1 MIRLFARAASARRN
15 EQDEQGSTQPPLESD
30 AKSAVT
36 DNRSTITP
44 APVFSLATAAF
55 VSAAAALTFAGLTV
69 WIVRRGSSVPQV
81 DHYLHH
87 WAISQRSP
95 GSIPT
100 ARAVT
105 WGGVTTVVLPALIVV
120 GAVTARAGRD
130 LTRRVNSG
138 LLLVGIAG
146 AGVYTETR
154 INALVGRS
162 RPPLADWAG
171 VAGGPSFPSGH
182 TSAAT
187 LFAALSAWALAARV
201 RPGWPRRAVWAGA
214 AIYATAVAWSRIWL
228 GVHWPT
234 GVIGSWL
241 YGLAWFAGSIALI
254 VTLQRRRAGHRA
266 PWSGGTRPGGQSP
279 PRRWSRV
286 DGAAPPPH
294 AAAPATQCPW
304 KLASG
309 QAGQASRRAGQD
321 EIQQAKGRGRSSPT
335 AAVDADASL
344 QFGGR
349 SAFWHP
355 TGLWCLAWS
364 GPLGKAREWDLGS
377 RRAHSRLGGGR
388 PERHVPPPASPPR
401 T

>member
-1 MIRLFARAASARRN
+1 MIRLFARAAPAPRN

-30 AKSAVT
+30 AESAVT
-36 DNRSTITP
+36 DDRSPITP

-55 VSAAAALTFAGLTV
+55 VSAAAALTFAGLTI

-95 GSIPT
+95 GSMT
-100 ARAVT
+100 AARAVT
-105 WGGVTTVVLPALIVV
+105 WGGATTVVLPALIVV

-130 LTRRVNSG
+130 LTRRVTSG
-138 LLLVGIAG
+138 LVLVGIAG

-154 INALVGRS
+154 INALVGRL

-201 RPGWPRRAVWAGA
+201 RPGWRRRAVWAGA

-234 GVIGSWL
+234 DVIGSWL

-266 PWSGGTRPGGQSP
+266 PWSGGARPGGKSP
-279 PRRWSRV
+279 PRRCVRS
-286 DGAAPPPH
+286 
-294 AAAPATQCPW
+294 
-304 KLASG
+304 LA
-309 QAGQASRRAGQD
+309 
-321 EIQQAKGRGRSSPT
+321 GRSRISEARTARSSQSGLGPRT
-335 AAVDADASL
+335 GTAQHRHLTPQHQQLNVLGNWRAAKQGKPAAV
-344 QFGGR
+344 R
-349 SAFWHP
+349 
-355 TGLWCLAWS
+355 
-364 GPLGKAREWDLGS
+364 
-377 RRAHSRLGGGR
+377 GGGR
-388 PERHVPPPASPPR
+388 LSGTPQVYGVLHGLVLSVRR
-401 T
+401 GNGI